1 MCAHL
6 EAELQKINGAKR
18 KLGTTCPSFELPAQ
32 GMASLQRDGSRL
44 FFFFSFQ
51 HELLL
56 RAPEVLYWSFADV
69 LIPVTNSSEAG
80 CTVNLET
87 APPG

>member
-1 MCAHL
+1 MM
-6 EAELQKINGAKR
+6 
-18 KLGTTCPSFELPAQ
+18 AQ
-32 GMASLQRDGSRL
+32 GY

-56 RAPEVLYWSFADV
+56 RAPEVLYWSSADV